1 MTGSNARHGRKVSLV
16 TSAATILKQA
26 QTRFGKS
33 LVNTVEQI
41 NIPGFRFVPR
51 TGVIYVMHEAMAHGF
66 SYDDP
71 GWANLGQGSPETGSL
86 PDAPPRVDQLSINP
100 LHQQYSPVGGNKD
113 LCQAVADLYN
123 TIYRK
128 DKASK
133 YTRENVSIASGGRLA
148 LTRLASALGNVNMG
162 HFIPDYTAY
171 EELLSVFKA
180 FSAIPILLDAENNY
194 KIPPGSLKREILGRG
209 LSALLVS
216 NPCNPTGQ
224 MVEGEELRKW
234 CEIARDTQC
243 SLILDEFYSHYIY
256 TGSPE
261 GPARMVSAAAFVED
275 VDTDPIIIVD
285 GLTKNWRYPG
295 WRISWTLGPKSVIE
309 TIASAGSF
317 LDGGANHPFQHA
329 AAALLEPQVAMQE
342 SLAIQKHFGK
352 KRAYVLNRLRQ
363 MGISIEAEPA
373 GAFYVWADLSK
384 LPKPL
389 NNGMDFFR
397 EGLKEKVII
406 VPGVFFDVNPG
417 NRRSHGRYENYC
429 RISFGPEMK
438 KIETGLDGLERAIRK
453 ATA

>member
-1 MTGSNARHGRKVSLV
+1 VNSTE
-16 TSAATILKQA
+16 
-26 QTRFGKS
+26 QT
-33 LVNTVEQI
+33 

-51 TGVIYVMHEAMAHGF
+51 TGVIYVTNEAMDRGF

-71 GWANLGQGSPETGSL
+71 HWANLGQGSPETGPL
-86 PDAPPRVDQLSINP
+86 PGAPPRIEQLNINP
-100 LHQQYSPVGGNKD
+100 LHQQYAPVAGNKD
-113 LCQAVADLYN
+113 LRQAVADFYN
-123 TIYRK
+123 AIYRR
-128 DKASK
+128 DKPSK
-133 YTRENVSIASGGRLA
+133 YTRDNVSIASGGRLA

-180 FSAIPILLDAENNY
+180 FSAIPILLDAEDNY
-194 KIPPGSLKREILGRG
+194 KIAPGTLKREIMGRG

-224 MVEGEELRKW
+224 LVEGEELRKW
-234 CEIARDTQC
+234 CQLARDAQC
-243 SLILDEFYSHYIY
+243 SLILDEFYSHYVY
-256 TGSPE
+256 TGSPH
-261 GPARMVSAAAFVED
+261 GPAKMVSAAAFVEN
-275 VDTDPIIIVD
+275 VETDPVIIVD

-317 LDGGANHPFQHA
+317 LDGGANHPFQSA
-329 AAALLEPQVAMQE
+329 AVGLLDPEAALQE
-342 SLAIQKHFGK
+342 SLAIQTHFGK
-352 KRAYVLNRLRQ
+352 KRAYVLNRLKA
-363 MGISIEAEPA
+363 MGIGFEAEPA
-373 GAFYVWADLSK
+373 GAFYVWANLSQ

-389 NNGMDFFR
+389 DDGMSFFL

-417 NRRSHGRYENYC
+417 NRRSQGRYTNYC

-438 KIETGLDGLERAIRK
+438 KLEIGLDALERVIEKFKQPA
-453 ATA
+453 

>member
-1 MTGSNARHGRKVSLV
+1 V
-16 TSAATILKQA
+16 TATD
-26 QTRFGKS
+26 
-33 LVNTVEQI
+33 QI

-71 GWANLGQGSPETGSL
+71 EWSNLGQGSPETGPL
-86 PDAPPRVDQLSINP
+86 PDAPARVGQLSINP

-123 TIYRK
+123 IIYRR

-261 GPARMVSAAAFVED
+261 GPARMASAAAFVED
-275 VDTDPIIIVD
+275 VDTDPSSIVD

-329 AAALLEPQVAMQE
+329 AAALLEPQVALQE

-352 KRAYVLNRLRQ
+352 KRAYVLARLRQ
-363 MGISIEAEPA
+363 MGILIEAEPA
-373 GAFYVWADLSK
+373 GAFYVWADVSK

-389 NNGMDFFR
+389 NNGMNFFR

-438 KIETGLDGLERAIRK
+438 KIETGLDGLERVIRK
-453 ATA
+453 AKA